1 MSSRKAVVFIAWSKL
16 VFIGLLLSF
25 ITLAWTARL
34 LEDKAVWAALLV
46 FLGWIGFL
54 IVRFFYLTP
63 NNDED
68 AERVPVTIITG
79 FLGCGKTTLV
89 NHILQ
94 NESSKRIL
102 VIENEIG
109 DESIDHELLFRL
121 PGGSAKEEVI
131 VLSNGC
137 VCCTVRGDLLRAM
150 QELFKR
156 PLFRTLDWILIETT
170 VFFLSDTSNTSFCR
184 VYDLASSSHDAYD

>member
-1 MSSRKAVVFIAWSKL
+1 MIISVSSRKAVVFIAWSKL

-89 NHILQ
+89 NHRS
-94 NESSKRIL
+94 EERRVGK
-102 VIENEIG
+102 EC
-109 DESIDHELLFRL
+109 RL
-121 PGGSAKEEVI
+121 
-131 VLSNGC
+131 
-137 VCCTVRGDLLRAM
+137 
-150 QELFKR
+150 
-156 PLFRTLDWILIETT
+156 
-170 VFFLSDTSNTSFCR
+170 
-184 VYDLASSSHDAYD
+184 